1 MYNPFSEDKP
11 ISAKDWIPFHKR
23 YSLAALS
30 ATTRRHG
37 IISEQDRGFY
47 LLKGL
52 QPCNGIAI
60 ENTSA
65 EQIQVELNEQTDR
78 ALVCPS
84 NAFRVFEG
92 VSFSY
97 DKISVYN
104 RSASATS
111 NDEVIITCYKLRE
124 GEI

>member
-1 MYNPFSEDKP
+1 MYNPFKVDKP
-11 ISAKDWIPFHKR
+11 ISSKDWIPFHKR
-23 YSLAALS
+23 YSLEALS

-37 IISEQDRGFY
+37 IISDQDRGFY
-47 LLKGL
+47 LLNGI

-65 EQIQVELNEQTDR
+65 EQIQVELNGQTDR

-92 VSFSY
+92 QSFSY
-97 DKISVYN
+97 DQIAIYN
-104 RSASATS
+104 RSATATS
-111 NDEVIITCYKLRE
+111 NNEVIITCYKLRE